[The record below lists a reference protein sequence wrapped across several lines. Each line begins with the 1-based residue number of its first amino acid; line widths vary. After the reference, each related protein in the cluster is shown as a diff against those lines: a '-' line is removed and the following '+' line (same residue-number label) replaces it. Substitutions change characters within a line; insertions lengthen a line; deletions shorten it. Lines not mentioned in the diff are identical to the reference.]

1 MYEDRDMRSIS
12 EKYADAFI
20 KDDTDDDQSSNV
32 IIDDT
37 DGEEEDYYQPSRP
50 RFIPNIRDYEE
61 GKCCDC
67 NKFLKLNKEG
77 GYFKRCYE
85 CGIKHKESF
94 MYSCSRCHKP
104 MENNYPNCFDCRK
117 IIEAN
122 YKYKCKV
129 CNKKMEKNFPTCF
142 TCRTKSGKVSH
153 Q

>member
-1 MYEDRDMRSIS
+1 MADRYKSKW

-20 KDDTDDDQSSNV
+20 TTDDTDDEQSSSSIRN
-32 IIDDT
+32 DT
-37 DGEEEDYYQPSRP
+37 DDEEEDYYQPRRPRIP
-50 RFIPNIRDYEE
+50 RFIPNTREYEE

-94 MYSCSRCHKP
+94 MYSCSRCHIP
-104 MENNYPNCFDCRK
+104 MEKNYPNCFDCRK
-117 IIEAN
+117 IIEEN

-129 CNKKMEKNFPTCF
+129 CNKKMQKNFPTCF
-142 TCRTKSGKVSH
+142 TCRTPK
-153 Q
+153 